1 MKSQDV
7 VLALLLSG
15 GVIGLGAFAV
25 TALFSPVKV
34 APLASGAPTPVV
46 SAPLQAETQPLPGVL
61 GEVLPADDP
70 RAEFVERNNRAIEAL
85 EAERYHEAVSELDA
99 CFQAYPDDEVFRANL
114 AEALARR
121 ARWRHDEPG
130 MGLALA
136 IPDLK
141 RAVELAPEREELV
154 PLLERWMREAEL
166 RAEFAQYDSLQFELV
181 FDGSRQS
188 ILEGAQRVIDTLEEA
203 YFEYYELF
211 GVDPVRENE
220 RRLRVALYT
229 PEEFREVTGLGHWA
243 GGAFDGT
250 VKVPVE
256 DFDRDERRW
265 RETLRHELL
274 HAFVREVGGRDVPGW
289 LNEGLAQ
296 HLEGERSRQL
306 ALARGQVEGTQPLP
320 LGELTGSLGSLGSAD
335 RIRTAYAQ
343 SLLFIDYLDRQY
355 GAEVLVEMVRES
367 REQTA
372 EATFQARLGLPLA
385 EAHGFF
391 LDELGG

>member
-25 TALFSPVKV
+25 RALFTPVKV
-34 APLASGAPTPVV
+34 APLASTGIAPAAP
-46 SAPLQAETQPLPGVL
+46 SPLQAERQPLPGVL

-85 EAERYHEAVSELDA
+85 EAERFHEAVSELDA
-99 CFQAYPDDEVFRANL
+99 CLGAFPEDEVFRANL

-136 IPDLK
+136 IPDLE
-141 RAVELAPEREELV
+141 RAVELAPEREELA
-154 PLLERWMREAEL
+154 PLLERWRREAQL
-166 RAEFAQYDSLQFELV
+166 RAAFAQYDSLQFELV
-181 FDGSRQS
+181 FDGGRQS

-306 ALARGQVEGTQPLP
+306 ALARGQVAGSEPLP
-320 LGELTGSLGSLGSAD
+320 LAELTGSLGGLGTAD

-343 SLLFIDYLDRQY
+343 SLLFVDFLERHY
-355 GAEVLVEMVRES
+355 GAAVLVEMVCKCRES
-367 REQTA
+367 TP
-372 EATFQARLGLPLA
+372 EATFEARLGVPLA

-391 LDELGG
+391 LQELRG

>member
-1 MKSQDV
+1 MKAQDV
-7 VLALLLSG
+7 ALALLLAG
-15 GVIGLGAFAV
+15 GLIGLGAFAV
-25 TALFSPVKV
+25 TALFSPVKIS
-34 APLASGAPTPVV
+34 PTSGGAPTPVV
-46 SAPLQAETQPLPGVL
+46 TAPVQAEPQSRPGVL
-61 GEVLPADDP
+61 GEALPADDP

-85 EAERYHEAVSELDA
+85 ESERFHEAVSELDA
-99 CFQAYPDDEVFRANL
+99 CLRAYPDDEVFRGNL

-141 RAVELAPEREELV
+141 RAVELAPGREELP
-154 PLLERWMREAEL
+154 PLLERWLREAEL
-166 RAEFAQYDSLQFELV
+166 RAEFAQYNSQQFELV
-181 FDGSRQS
+181 FDGGRQS

-211 GVDPVRENE
+211 GADPVLENE

-306 ALARGQVEGTQPLP
+306 ALARGQVEGVAPLP
-320 LGELTGSLGSLGSAD
+320 LAELTGSLGSLGSSD

-343 SLLFIDYLDRQY
+343 SLLFVDFLDRQY
-355 GAEVLVEMVRES
+355 GVGVLVEMVRKS
-367 REQTA
+367 REQGA
-372 EATFQARLGLPLA
+372 PATFEERLGLPLS

-391 LDELGG
+391 LEELGG

>member
-1 MKSQDV
+1 MKTSDLG
-7 VLALLLSG
+7 LALALSAL
-15 GVIGLGAFAV
+15 VIGAGGWFAWMVFKPVPPAPIKTAGALTEEVEPLLADRQ
-25 TALFSPVKV
+25 PQV
-34 APLASGAPTPVV
+34 AEL
-46 SAPLQAETQPLPGVL
+46 GVL
-61 GEVLPADDP
+61 SDLDDP

-85 EAERYHEAVSELDA
+85 DDARYHEAVTELNA
-99 CFQAYPDDEVFRANL
+99 CVEAYPDDEVFRANL

-130 MGLALA
+130 VGLDLA

-141 RAVELAPEREELV
+141 RAVELAPEREELP

-166 RAEFAQYDSLQFELV
+166 RAAFAQYDSEQFELV

-188 ILEGAQRVIDTLEEA
+188 ILDGAQRVIDVLEEA
-203 YFEYYELF
+203 YFEFYELF
-211 GVDPVRENE
+211 GADPVRENG

-250 VKVPVE
+250 VKVPVA
-256 DFDRDERRW
+256 DFERDERRW

-274 HAFVREVGGRDVPGW
+274 HAFVREVGGVGIPGW

-296 HLEGERSRQL
+296 HLEGDRGRQIQ
-306 ALARGQVEGTQPLP
+306 LARGQLEGMEPLP
-320 LGELTGSLGSLGSAD
+320 LSELVGSLGALGSAD

-343 SLLFIDYLDRQY
+343 SLLFVDFLERQY
-355 GAEVLVEMVRES
+355 GISVLVEMVRGAGASSAPQVFEE
-367 REQTA
+367 RI
-372 EATFQARLGLPLA
+372 GIPLA
-385 EAHGFF
+385 EAHAF
-391 LDELGG
+391 LMEELGA